1 MTAKEFYKKT
11 SDMAYPVKFSQTID
25 SEDVV
30 VGKIGFTGKTRDDAV
45 KFLKEN
51 NFFAIDCN
59 TDNID
64 LDEVSLVLEFHYD
77 VDRFDAF
84 MLTVCDTID
93 CREAGGKLVL
103 SCTDEYEL
111 IKEVFPEE
119 KKSEDVPQKCECKEC
134 KECKPMSIFDAF
146 DELIKFPSF
155 NEFPKF
161 TEFPSFPKFTDFD
174 KMMENTKK
182 TIEDI
187 RNNASKDKDG
197 NTKFYDFSCK
207 IGPDG
212 KVSIKRTTND
222 GTIEKTFTL
231 GDNNSSKKI
240 EVKDDGASKA
250 SDSVKRLKDVL

>member
-25 SEDVV
+25 DEDVV
-30 VGKIGFTGKTRDDAV
+30 VGKIGFTGKTRDDAE

-103 SCTDEYEL
+103 SCTDEHEL

-119 KKSEDVPQKCECKEC
+119 KKSEDVPQKCECKES
-134 KECKPMSIFDAF
+134 KPMSIFDAF

-161 TEFPSFPKFTDFD
+161 PEFPSFPKFPDFD

-231 GDNNSSKKI
+231 GDGNSSKKI
-240 EVKDDGASKA
+240 EVKDDDANKA

>member
-11 SDMAYPVKFSQTID
+11 SDMAYPLKFSQTID
-25 SEDVV
+25 DKDVV
-30 VGKIGFTGKTRDDAV
+30 VGKIGFTGKTRDDAE

-51 NFFAIDCN
+51 NFFAVDCN
-59 TDNID
+59 TDDID

-111 IKEVFPEE
+111 INEVFPEE
-119 KKSEDVPQKCECKEC
+119 KKSEDVPQKCEC

-155 NEFPKF
+155 PEFPKF
-161 TEFPSFPKFTDFD
+161 PEFPSFPKFPDFD
-174 KMMENTKK
+174 EMMENTKK
-182 TIEDI
+182 TIEDNM
-187 RNNASKDKDG
+187 NNTSKDKGG

-231 GDNNSSKKI
+231 GDGNSPKKKI
-240 EVKDDGASKA
+240 EVKDDDANNA

>member
-25 SEDVV
+25 DEDIV
-30 VGKIGFTGKTRDDAV
+30 VGKIGFTGKTRDDAE

-103 SCTDEYEL
+103 SCTDEHEL

-119 KKSEDVPQKCECKEC
+119 KKSEDVPQKCEC

-161 TEFPSFPKFTDFD
+161 PEFPSFPKFPDFD